1 MKIEICEQM
10 VQSWLQ
16 HYKQCEIVQTNWTVS
31 PLREFTP
38 DQINQVKTLMTDI
51 QDKLNSLLNPE
62 TINALQESAD
72 QESNEGYLIE
82 EDENVNQTKAKTK
95 NSKTT
100 KLNIFKKSTPS
111 QFIKQCEIDV
121 VGVKFNN
128 SKYEKIYLIDTAF
141 HRSGLGY
148 HDAVAT
154 VVKKIIRA
162 VLVSAV
168 VFDANIPVEVIFAAP
183 KCGNKL
189 ENEINLVV
197 TALKKIIKSF
207 YPDIMIELY
216 LNDTFTQEVY
226 LPLKNN
232 TDKLNNDN
240 DLFMRAMNL
249 ARVSESFSV
258 KSPKDAKVTDTNIA
272 AASSCSKGG
281 KSKCTKDKALEIAA
295 HYMKVRTTFP
305 KMDEDFF
312 GITTQHG
319 AKTWNI
325 LRKYGVRSE
334 HGGLLIDVDIDTAI
348 TNATDPKLKET
359 LNEIKKRGL

>member
-16 HYKQCEIVQTNWTVS
+16 HIKQCEIVQTNWTVS
-31 PLREFTP
+31 PLREFRP
-38 DQINQVKTLMTDI
+38 DQIDQVKTLMTDI

-72 QESNEGYLIE
+72 QESDEGYLIE
-82 EDENVNQTKAKTK
+82 SDENVNQPQEKTK
-95 NSKTT
+95 NIKTT

-121 VGVKFNN
+121 VGIKFDD
-128 SKYEKIYLIDTAF
+128 SKAEKIYLIDTAF

-168 VFDANIPVEVIFAAP
+168 VFNTNIPVEVIFAAP

-189 ENEINLVV
+189 ENEIKLVV
-197 TALKKIIKSF
+197 TALIKIIKSF
-207 YPDIMIELY
+207 YPDTTIELY
-216 LNDTFTQEVY
+216 LNETFTREVY

-249 ARVSESFSV
+249 AKVSESFSV
-258 KSPKDAKVTDTNIA
+258 KSPTGKKSTTSTTA
-272 AASSCSKGG
+272 ATPSHSRGG
-281 KSKCTKDKALEIAA
+281 KTKCTKDKALEIAS

-305 KMDEDFF
+305 KMDDVFF
-312 GITTQHG
+312 GVTTQHG

-348 TNATDPKLKET
+348 ANATDLKLRET
-359 LNEIKKRGL
+359 LKEIKKRGL

>member
-1 MKIEICEQM
+1 MKIEICEQL

-16 HYKQCEIVQTNWTVS
+16 HIKQCEIVQTNWTVS

-38 DQINQVKTLMTDI
+38 NQIDQVKTLMTDI

-82 EDENVNQTKAKTK
+82 LDENVNQAKTK
-95 NSKTT
+95 SKKTT

-111 QFIKQCEIDV
+111 QFVKQCEIDV
-121 VGVKFNN
+121 VGVKFEN
-128 SKYEKIYLIDTAF
+128 SKAEKIYLIDTAF

-154 VVKKIIRA
+154 VAKKIIRA

-168 VFDANIPVEVIFAAP
+168 VFDTNIPIDVIFAAP

-189 ENEINLVV
+189 EGEIKLIVN
-197 TALKKIIKSF
+197 ALEKINKSF
-207 YPDIMIELY
+207 YPDITIRLH

-232 TDKLNNDN
+232 VDKLNNDN
-240 DLFMRAMNL
+240 DLFMRAINL
-249 ARVSESFSV
+249 EKVAESFAV
-258 KSPKDAKVTDTNIA
+258 KSPT
-272 AASSCSKGG
+272 ASKSVSQKSATVHSHSKCSKI
-281 KSKCTKDKALEIAA
+281 KCTKEKALEIAA
-295 HYMKVRTTFP
+295 HYMKVKTTFP

-312 GITTQHG
+312 EITTQHG

-325 LRKYGVRSE
+325 LRKYGVRNE
-334 HGGLLIDVDIDTAI
+334 HGGLLTDVDIDTAI
-348 TNATDPKLKET
+348 ANATDSKFKET
-359 LNEIKKRGL
+359 LEEIKNRELY